1 MTDAANLDAVARAIC
16 RERCA
21 VYGEPPCHT
30 VDGYDGTDCADDAP
44 CRVLAQAA
52 LDVITKQNGAAP

>member
-1 MTDAANLDAVARAIC
+1 MTNLELVTRAIC

-21 VYGEPPCHT
+21 AYGEPPCHT

-44 CRVLAQAA
+44 CRVLARAAIAA
-52 LDVITKQNGAAP
+52 LHDQIVKGG